1 MHELAITEG
10 IINTAVPAARE
21 AGAGKI
27 LEIRLK
33 IGELSGVLP
42 ACIQEYFDIV
52 SQGTIAE
59 GARLSVERIPVS
71 VRCLDCGFEGVI
83 DRKKIRC
90 PRCGGAELRITA
102 GREYYVDSLEVE

>member
-10 IINTAVPAARE
+10 ILSAAVPAAQN
-21 AGAGKI
+21 AGATRI

-42 ACIQEYFDIV
+42 AYIQECFDIV

-71 VRCLDCGFEGVI
+71 VRCLDCGFEGAI

>member
-10 IINTAVPAARE
+10 IIEAAVPAAE
-21 AGAGKI
+21 KAGAKKI

-42 ACIQEYFDIV
+42 EYIQYYFDIA
-52 SQGTIAE
+52 SKGTLAE
-59 GARLSVERIPVS
+59 GAKLSSTTIPVS
-71 VRCLDCGFEGVI
+71 IECPDCGFAGAI

-90 PRCGGAELRITA
+90 PECGGTRFRITG

>member
-10 IINTAVPAARE
+10 IIDAAVPE
-21 AGAGKI
+21 AIRHGATRI

-33 IGELSGVLP
+33 IGELSGVFP
-42 ACIQEYFDIV
+42 QYIQECFDIA
-52 SQGTIAE
+52 SAGTIAE
-59 GARLSVERIPVS
+59 GAKLVVERIPVS
-71 VRCLDCGFEGVI
+71 IRCEDCGFEGVI

-90 PRCGGAELRITA
+90 PQCGGSALKIIG